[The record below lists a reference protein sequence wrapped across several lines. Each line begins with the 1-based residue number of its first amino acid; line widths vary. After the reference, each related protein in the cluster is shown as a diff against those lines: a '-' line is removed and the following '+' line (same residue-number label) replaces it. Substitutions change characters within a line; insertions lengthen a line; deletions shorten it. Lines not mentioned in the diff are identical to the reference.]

1 MADPS
6 FLVGIVGNIIS
17 ILVFTSPIGT
27 FRRIVKLKS
36 TQEFRWLPYVT
47 TLLCTSL
54 WTFYGFLKPGGF
66 LIITVNGAGATLQ
79 AIYVALYLAYAPRE
93 TKMKM
98 AKVVLA
104 VNVCF
109 FAAVVLV
116 GLLALHGAVRLFAVG
131 MVCAALTIGMY
142 AAPMAAMMTVVKT
155 KSVEYMPF
163 FLSFFLFLNGGI
175 WSVYSLLVK
184 DYFIGVP
191 NAMGFAM
198 GTAQLA
204 LYMAYRNKKK
214 VVVALKDDGGLEGDE
229 EKGVVHLM
237 GQVEL
242 GQRKVPSLK
251 KGSSLPKTASLP
263 SPLNGFGNLIKALS
277 ATPLELH
284 NVVMSQHERLGDDE
298 EEAHHDVDQRHTY
311 SSK

>member
-6 FLVGIVGNIIS
+6 FFVGILGNIIS

-27 FRRIVKLKS
+27 FRRIVKLTS

-47 TLLCTSL
+47 TLLSTSL

-66 LIITVNGAGATLQ
+66 LIITVNGAGAVLQ
-79 AIYVALYLAYAPRE
+79 TIYVALYLAYAPRE

-131 MVCAALTIGMY
+131 MVCSAITIGMY

-184 DYFIGVP
+184 DYFIGIP

-214 VVVALKDDGGLEGDE
+214 VVVALKDDVAECDE

-284 NVVMSQHERLGDDE
+284 NVVSQHERLGD
-298 EEAHHDVDQRHTY
+298 EEAHDDVDQRHTY
-311 SSK
+311 LSK

>member
-1 MADPS
+1 MFGLPAAYLRARKS
-6 FLVGIVGNIIS
+6 KAFVARKLS
-17 ILVFTSPIGT
+17 GT
-27 FRRIVKLKS
+27 FRTVVKHKS

-66 LIITVNGAGATLQ
+66 LIITVNGAGAVLQ
-79 AIYVALYLAYAPRE
+79 AVYVALYLAYAPRDV
-93 TKMKM
+93 KMKM

-109 FAAVVLV
+109 YATVVLV

-131 MVCAALTIGMY
+131 MICSALTIGMY

-184 DYFIGVP
+184 DFFIGIP

-214 VVVALKDDGGLEGDE
+214 AVALKVDDGPEDDE

-251 KGSSLPKTASLP
+251 KGASLPKTASLP
-263 SPLNGFGNLIKALS
+263 SPLNGIGHIIKALS
-277 ATPLELH
+277 ATPLELR
-284 NVVMSQHERLGDDE
+284 NVMSQHERVLDEDANDDDE
-298 EEAHHDVDQRHTY
+298 GRHTY
-311 SSK
+311 PSK